1 METLASLRKESTFPA
16 AIVAPIAI
24 VLIFVFFNMTSQ
36 VQQSDAAAAMTLGVV
51 NLDEGAPGPFDTIKI
66 SEQLLSNMGPQLPLG
81 TTAYASEADG
91 VAAVDA
97 GEASMLLIVPAEFSA
112 KAMAGEPTAV
122 RVVNTQHLSIAEAQF
137 GAALP
142 GQLQANMSLA
152 VTLVR
157 QALARGGPPNLAAPL
172 PVSAE
177 VETLH
182 SVADDS
188 ALFAPFVL
196 MFPLWLSALIGS
208 IMLHLTS
215 RNAVNRS
222 SIVAISAV
230 RTLLPIATMG
240 VGTLLSI
247 LIVGLVA
254 DAWAGFFAPWLYL
267 WLVGLAATW
276 LFVGLFSVLSFF
288 AIVVALPLAF
298 YQGTIAGVIAP
309 AAAAPGWLAWV
320 ADILPLDDLMF
331 GMRAILI
338 GGPEG
343 AVPFGTIVVILVVG
357 LALIWG
363 GTAGHA
369 MRRAQADAAA

>member
-66 SEQLLSNMGPQLPLG
+66 SEQLLSNMGSQLPLG

-97 GEASMLLIVPAEFSA
+97 DEASMLLIVPAEFSA

-254 DAWAGFFAPWLYL
+254 DVWAGFFAPWLYL

-363 GTAGHA
+363 GTARHA